1 MWLVRAGD
9 PTRFPSCKRKV
20 GRLRTDTTGGR
31 LDGGR
36 QAAGGRPAGGRRRA
50 DQGPGPLAA
59 AFGQQIRSV
68 QRDQGL
74 SVRAFAEQLDVS
86 HGFLSDVQAGKAKP
100 SPGLVARIDELG
112 GLHGALVAAY
122 PKLLEEFEARKQ
134 ARA

>member
-1 MWLVRAGD
+1 MED
-9 PTRFPSCKRKV
+9 
-20 GRLRTDTTGGR
+20 GR
-31 LDGGR
+31 
-36 QAAGGRPAGGRRRA
+36 RPAGGRRRA

-134 ARA
+134 ARAERRRQLARSEERRVGKECRSR